1 MAFGSQEGKQAD
13 IHKSVFTHYKRNVYF
28 TRLINPELCICL
40 LSKLQSHKNQKDPL
54 KKKAIGCTFPSS
66 EHQHLNVRKLL
77 VLENGNLSEYE
88 TRDQSTNLKQQHGI
102 FIYCPMLPHLHV
114 CYMYNQN
121 FGKIKKSSVKSL
133 TYLKISPVNARSQ
146 QQKPLSFTFRQI
158 TKEKT
163 TSVGNTCYDVYSA
176 EKTQVF
182 QEGAARDI
190 FI

>member
-13 IHKSVFTHYKRNVYF
+13 IHRSVFTHYKRNVYS

-54 KKKAIGCTFPSS
+54 KKNLPLDVHSLLQNISTLTCENYWFLRMVIYLNTKHAIKAQISS
-66 EHQHLNVRKLL
+66 NNTASLFIAQCHL
-77 VLENGNLSEYE
+77 
-88 TRDQSTNLKQQHGI
+88 T
-102 FIYCPMLPHLHV
+102 
-114 CYMYNQN
+114 QN
-121 FGKIKKSSVKSL
+121 FGGKIKNSSVKSL

-182 QEGAARDI
+182 QEGAA
-190 FI
+190 

>member
-1 MAFGSQEGKQAD
+1 MVIYLNTKHA
-13 IHKSVFTHYKRNVYF
+13 I
-28 TRLINPELCICL
+28 
-40 LSKLQSHKNQKDPL
+40 
-54 KKKAIGCTFPSS
+54 KAQISSNNTASLFIAQCHLTYMFVTCTI
-66 EHQHLNVRKLL
+66 R
-77 VLENGNLSEYE
+77 
-88 TRDQSTNLKQQHGI
+88 I
-102 FIYCPMLPHLHV
+102 
-114 CYMYNQN
+114 

-182 QEGAARDI
+182 
-190 FI
+190 